1 MRVSDNLIQYHLLIY
16 NVGTNGIGYIQYTD
30 INNVPVPVAVRYM
43 A

>member
-1 MRVSDNLIQYHLLIY
+1 MRVSDNLIQYNLLIY

-30 INNVPVPVAVRYM
+30 MNNVPVPVAARFK